1 MKRLFLQLTLANL
14 LLLAIVIGWGHVLD
28 AASAWRNHYDVL
40 AGLTCLFTLTVHS
53 IVYTYFI
60 AFGKF
65 VQSAIEEHGY
75 ADRRAEIL
83 ARSYKLKSFRYGF
96 LAIALT
102 ATAMML
108 HFWSSGTAGEG
119 AWWRGWAALGAGLA
133 LLANVYAARVEW
145 KYVCAAGVL
154 SDEILAALGDRQGPG
169 APDRAAAASEE
180 AGP

>member
-1 MKRLFLQLTLANL
+1 MKRLFLQLTVANFL
-14 LLLAIVIGWGHVLD
+14 LLVLVIGWGLWLGRGSPWQNQFD
-28 AASAWRNHYDVL
+28 AL
-40 AGLTCLFTLTVHS
+40 AGIASLFTLTVHS

-75 ADRRAEIL
+75 PDRKAESL

-96 LAIALT
+96 IAIALT

-108 HFWSSGTAGEG
+108 HFWTSGPAGEG

-133 LLANVYAARVEW
+133 LLANLHAARVEW
-145 KYVCAAGVL
+145 KYVCAASVL
-154 SDEILAALGDRQGPG
+154 SDEVLAAFGDREGPAARARSG
-169 APDRAAAASEE
+169 PAHQEIAP
-180 AGP
+180 